1 MDPEIQ
7 AKVDEIVAEV
17 TSKFAA
23 EKQVAIDSVK
33 AEADATIAAIKAEA
47 DATIAA
53 AKKEGQ
59 VELLLVLKSSFG
71 LV

>member
-33 AEADATIAAIKAEA
+33 AEADATIARL
-47 DATIAA
+47 
-53 AKKEGQ
+53 KK
-59 VELLLVLKSSFG
+59 LLRTCVIS
-71 LV
+71 